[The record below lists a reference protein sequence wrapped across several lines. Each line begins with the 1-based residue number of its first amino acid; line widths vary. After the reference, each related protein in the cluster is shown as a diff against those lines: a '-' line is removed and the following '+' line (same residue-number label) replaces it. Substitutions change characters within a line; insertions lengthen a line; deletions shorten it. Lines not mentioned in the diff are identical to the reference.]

1 MFRQGIQNVFQPTR
15 AGWII
20 VDALLIQHQRIRPI
34 KIRTQPNRTDEAV
47 LHAYQ
52 PDAHSLA
59 GTLKSYCA
67 FGRPYHDIAAV
78 CLRPFD
84 GFPPIRKKTDGS
96 RGRLQKGP
104 GMRTFPSGKAN
115 TCVEPLIPFILKT
128 LGGQNPNG
136 FMDVTTLGGHGIH
149 ITRIQHI
156 RRGKDLF
163 RRTAFCPPRASKPIM
178 RCPPSRIERHAETV
192 HFLTKQQGLKAHL
205 GGDCVHN
212 ISLSKKGK
220 RRNILCDDRNASSL
234 RRLGQIA
241 LLFPASTSGCVLT
254 NNRAVGNRIC
264 ASSSI
269 AVKLSASARPS
280 VTLVSP
286 FV

>member
-128 LGGQNPNG
+128 LGRPESEWLHGCHNAWRPRDSHNAH
-136 FMDVTTLGGHGIH
+136 TTYTPRQRSLPPYGVLPSA
-149 ITRIQHI
+149 
-156 RRGKDLF
+156 GK
-163 RRTAFCPPRASKPIM
+163 
-178 RCPPSRIERHAETV
+178 
-192 HFLTKQQGLKAHL
+192 
-205 GGDCVHN
+205 
-212 ISLSKKGK
+212 
-220 RRNILCDDRNASSL
+220 
-234 RRLGQIA
+234 
-241 LLFPASTSGCVLT
+241 
-254 NNRAVGNRIC
+254 
-264 ASSSI
+264 
-269 AVKLSASARPS
+269 
-280 VTLVSP
+280 
-286 FV
+286 